1 MFNFAELQSRRTL
14 RHTLDNFLFFSI
26 NCIIK
31 LLGFK
36 KEIMKK
42 GNCEQ
47 PRITIYE
54 VETTA
59 ILAGSG
65 EVPSEKSGFNL
76 DRESEELTSGDGDD
90 VWE

>member
-1 MFNFAELQSRRTL
+1 
-14 RHTLDNFLFFSI
+14 
-26 NCIIK
+26 
-31 LLGFK
+31 
-36 KEIMKK
+36 MKK
-42 GNCEQ
+42 GIYEQ

-65 EVPSEKSGFNL
+65 ETNKVQSKQQGFSL
-76 DRESEELTSGDGDD
+76 DRESEELTSGDGDN

>member
-1 MFNFAELQSRRTL
+1 
-14 RHTLDNFLFFSI
+14 
-26 NCIIK
+26 
-31 LLGFK
+31 
-36 KEIMKK
+36 MKK
-42 GNCEQ
+42 GSYEQ

-65 EVPSEKSGFNL
+65 EHKVPSEKSGFSLEN
-76 DRESEELTSGDGDD
+76 DELTSGDGDD

>member
-1 MFNFAELQSRRTL
+1 
-14 RHTLDNFLFFSI
+14 
-26 NCIIK
+26 
-31 LLGFK
+31 
-36 KEIMKK
+36 MKK
-42 GNCEQ
+42 GSYEQ

-65 EVPSEKSGFNL
+65 GTNNVPNKQSFSL
-76 DRESEELTSGDGDD
+76 DRESEELTSGDNDD

>member
-1 MFNFAELQSRRTL
+1 
-14 RHTLDNFLFFSI
+14 
-26 NCIIK
+26 
-31 LLGFK
+31 
-36 KEIMKK
+36 MKK
-42 GNCEQ
+42 GIYEQ

-65 EVPSEKSGFNL
+65 EQDSVPSKQQSFSLEN
-76 DRESEELTSGDGDD
+76 DELTSGDNDD

>member
-1 MFNFAELQSRRTL
+1 
-14 RHTLDNFLFFSI
+14 
-26 NCIIK
+26 
-31 LLGFK
+31 
-36 KEIMKK
+36 MKK
-42 GNCEQ
+42 GSYEQ

-65 EVPSEKSGFNL
+65 ETNNVVPSKQKSFSLEN
-76 DRESEELTSGDGDD
+76 DELTSGDGDG

>member
-1 MFNFAELQSRRTL
+1 
-14 RHTLDNFLFFSI
+14 
-26 NCIIK
+26 
-31 LLGFK
+31 
-36 KEIMKK
+36 MKK
-42 GNCEQ
+42 GIYEQ

-65 EVPSEKSGFNL
+65 ETNNVPSEKSGFSL

>member
-1 MFNFAELQSRRTL
+1 M
-14 RHTLDNFLFFSI
+14 LDNFLFFSI

-31 LLGFK
+31 FK

-42 GNCEQ
+42 GSYEQ

-65 EVPSEKSGFNL
+65 EHKVPSEKSGFSL

-90 VWE
+90 VWEE

>member
-1 MFNFAELQSRRTL
+1 MTSY
-14 RHTLDNFLFFSI
+14 FFSI
-26 NCIIK
+26 NCIK
-31 LLGFK
+31 NYWDFK

-42 GNCEQ
+42 GIYEQ
-47 PRITIYE
+47 PRIIIYE

-65 EVPSEKSGFNL
+65 EVPSEKSGFRL

>member
-1 MFNFAELQSRRTL
+1 
-14 RHTLDNFLFFSI
+14 
-26 NCIIK
+26 
-31 LLGFK
+31 
-36 KEIMKK
+36 MKK
-42 GNCEQ
+42 GSYEQ

-65 EVPSEKSGFNL
+65 KQDSVPSEKSGFSL

-90 VWE
+90 VWEN

>member
-1 MFNFAELQSRRTL
+1 
-14 RHTLDNFLFFSI
+14 
-26 NCIIK
+26 
-31 LLGFK
+31 
-36 KEIMKK
+36 MKK
-42 GNCEQ
+42 SSYGQ

-65 EVPSEKSGFNL
+65 GTNSVPSNDNSFGLENN
-76 DRESEELTSGDGDD
+76 ELTSGDNDKDD

>member
-1 MFNFAELQSRRTL
+1 MTSY
-14 RHTLDNFLFFSI
+14 FFSI
-26 NCIIK
+26 NCIK
-31 LLGFK
+31 NYWDFK

-42 GNCEQ
+42 GIYEQ

-65 EVPSEKSGFNL
+65 GNNEPIKKQSFSLEN
-76 DRESEELTSGDGDD
+76 DELTSGDGDD

>member
-1 MFNFAELQSRRTL
+1 
-14 RHTLDNFLFFSI
+14 
-26 NCIIK
+26 
-31 LLGFK
+31 
-36 KEIMKK
+36 MKK
-42 GNCEQ
+42 GSYEQ

-65 EVPSEKSGFNL
+65 ETKPLPNKQQSFSLEN
-76 DRESEELTSGDGDD
+76 DELTSGDGDG

>member
-1 MFNFAELQSRRTL
+1 
-14 RHTLDNFLFFSI
+14 
-26 NCIIK
+26 
-31 LLGFK
+31 
-36 KEIMKK
+36 MKK
-42 GNCEQ
+42 GSYEQ

-65 EVPSEKSGFNL
+65 KQDSVPSKQQSFSLEN
-76 DRESEELTSGDGDD
+76 DELTSGDGDD

>member
-1 MFNFAELQSRRTL
+1 
-14 RHTLDNFLFFSI
+14 
-26 NCIIK
+26 
-31 LLGFK
+31 
-36 KEIMKK
+36 MKK
-42 GNCEQ
+42 GSYEQ

-65 EVPSEKSGFNL
+65 GTNNVPSEKLGFSL
-76 DRESEELTSGDGDD
+76 DRESEELTSGDNDD

>member
-1 MFNFAELQSRRTL
+1 MNNLLLFQFLSLTL
-14 RHTLDNFLFFSI
+14 PTVT
-26 NCIIK
+26 
-31 LLGFK
+31 K

-42 GNCEQ
+42 GIYEQ

-65 EVPSEKSGFNL
+65 EVPSEKSGFRL

>member
-1 MFNFAELQSRRTL
+1 
-14 RHTLDNFLFFSI
+14 
-26 NCIIK
+26 
-31 LLGFK
+31 
-36 KEIMKK
+36 MKK
-42 GNCEQ
+42 GSYEQ

-65 EVPSEKSGFNL
+65 ETNNVPSEKSGFSL
-76 DRESEELTSGDGDD
+76 DRESEWLTCGDGDG

>member
-1 MFNFAELQSRRTL
+1 
-14 RHTLDNFLFFSI
+14 
-26 NCIIK
+26 
-31 LLGFK
+31 
-36 KEIMKK
+36 MKK
-42 GNCEQ
+42 GSYEQ

-65 EVPSEKSGFNL
+65 ETNNVPSEKSGFSL
-76 DRESEELTSGDGDD
+76 DRENEELTSGDGDD

>member
-1 MFNFAELQSRRTL
+1 
-14 RHTLDNFLFFSI
+14 
-26 NCIIK
+26 
-31 LLGFK
+31 
-36 KEIMKK
+36 MKK
-42 GNCEQ
+42 GSYEQ

-65 EVPSEKSGFNL
+65 ETNKVPSNQKSFSL
-76 DRESEELTSGDGDD
+76 ESDELTSGDNDD

>member
-1 MFNFAELQSRRTL
+1 MTSY
-14 RHTLDNFLFFSI
+14 FFSI
-26 NCIIK
+26 NCIK
-31 LLGFK
+31 NYWDFK

-42 GNCEQ
+42 GIYEQ

-65 EVPSEKSGFNL
+65 ETNKVPSNPKSFSL
-76 DRESEELTSGDGDD
+76 DNDELTSGDGDD